1 MGTFFV
7 LKDKMYQTD
16 VFKAVYKA
24 GRNGHGD
31 KFCYLRECAF
41 IRMMVLCAQNVRFVN
56 AAQLSQLTMIPE
68 NQCNLVWAVC
78 VEKNVLRHRDG
89 YYSAA
94 SWMSENGYLVSDN
107 PANPRNEQQ
116 PKEEKIEVR
125 NNVFLTRSELA
136 ELEKKYSQSDMDILF
151 RELSEYKLKSNRKY
165 TSDYDAINRWVYKRL
180 EEIKGPQLVEGI
192 PNPVPEFMR
201 KR

>member
-7 LKDKMYQTD
+7 LKDKIYQTD

-24 GRNGHGD
+24 GRNGSGD
-31 KFCYLRECAF
+31 RYGCFRECAF
-41 IRMMVLCAQNVRFVN
+41 IRMMVLCAQNVRFAN

-68 NQCNLVWAVC
+68 KQCDLVWAVC

-94 SWMSENGYLVSDN
+94 SWMSENGFLVSDN
-107 PANPRNEQQ
+107 PANPQNAQQ

-125 NNVFLTRSELA
+125 ANVFLTRSELA
-136 ELEKKYSQSDMDILF
+136 ELETKYSPSDMDILF
-151 RELSEYKLKSNRKY
+151 RELSEYKLKTNRKY

-180 EEIKGPQLVEGI
+180 EEIKGPQIVEGI

>member
-7 LKDKMYQTD
+7 LKDKIYQTD

-24 GRNGHGD
+24 GRNGSGD
-31 KFCYLRECAF
+31 RYGCFRECAF

-56 AAQLSQLTMIPE
+56 AAQLAQLTMIPE

-78 VEKNVLRHRDG
+78 VEKNVLRHKDG

-107 PANPRNEQQ
+107 PANTQNVQ

-165 TSDYDAINRWVYKRL
+165 TSDYDAINRWVCKRL
-180 EEIKGPQLVEGI
+180 EEIKGPQIVEGI
-192 PNPVPEFMR
+192 PNPVPEFLR
-201 KR
+201 KQ